1 MTFVTTGYLANMSGR
16 QHHYLPQLIQ
26 RPFAYRQ
33 RGKEFYVHAHHR
45 TRGVFTPNT
54 RGLGKELD
62 FYGGPDNTSLD
73 DAITRGEGGLAATV
87 QAVNEGAD
95 VPPIDMAML
104 ISALAFRTKS
114 MREALI
120 GVFPALLSALRVQLL
135 DGKRLRRELISSLN
149 DPTKR
154 KRLIYEQIDRRF
166 GPLPREQ
173 RARVYGALLAHWKTH
188 VAEQQE
194 KLIAGARHLV
204 GAMLVKARAEADKI
218 ADGAYLAALAKDPVM
233 PIRAKRMTHEMVFE
247 VLDAPS
253 GQSFILG
260 DCGPVAVFSDGT
272 PRLALT
278 AFDSD
283 VVMDSVFLPTSP
295 ARCIVGRLPAATTG
309 VSVADIN
316 RICAGLSLE
325 FFISNRDAGEDIEE
339 LRASIG
345 TLNPIDTAEDI
356 IRALTS
362 QVD

>member
-1 MTFVTTGYLANMSGR
+1 MSGR

-73 DAITRGEGGLAATV
+73 DAITRGEGDLAATL
-87 QAVNEGAD
+87 QAVNEGVE
-95 VPPIDMAML
+95 VPPIDIAML
-104 ISALAFRTKS
+104 ICALAFRTKS

-120 GVFPALLSALRVQLL
+120 GLFPALLSALRGRLL
-135 DGKRLRRELISSLN
+135 DITRLREGLILSLN
-149 DPTKR
+149 SPAKR

-173 RARVYGALLAHWKTH
+173 RAKVYGALLPKWKTH
-188 VAEQQE
+188 VAEQLE
-194 KLIAGARHLV
+194 TLVADARQM
-204 GAMLVKARAEADKI
+204 ADTMLAKARAEADKI
-218 ADGAYLAALAKDPVM
+218 ADEAYLAALAKDPVM
-233 PIRAKRMTHEMVFE
+233 SVRAKRMANEMVFE

-253 GQSFILG
+253 GESFILG
-260 DCGPVAVFSDGT
+260 DCGPVAVFSDGK
-272 PRLALT
+272 PRLVLA

-283 VVMDSVFLPTSP
+283 AVMDLVFLPSSP
-295 ARCIVGRLPAATTG
+295 ARCIVGRLPAVTTSIG
-309 VSVADIN
+309 VADIN

-325 FFISNRDAGEDIEE
+325 FFICNRDGGDDIEE

-345 TLNPIDTAEDI
+345 SLNPIDNEEDI
-356 IRALTS
+356 IRLLSS
-362 QVD
+362 QSE